1 MEHIKVDFGG
11 TCQIGVEGQ

>member
-11 TCQIGVEGQ
+11 TCQIGV